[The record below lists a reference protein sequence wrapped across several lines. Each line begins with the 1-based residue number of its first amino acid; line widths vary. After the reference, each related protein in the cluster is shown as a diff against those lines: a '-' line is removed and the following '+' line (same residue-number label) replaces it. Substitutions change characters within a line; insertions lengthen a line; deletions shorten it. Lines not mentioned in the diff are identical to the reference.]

1 MEPNMGLASCQPRSF
16 HAVDAEFVVVVAV
29 AAAAVAIMHYNFTR
43 GERDREPENGHFNLR
58 IRTCFKFDFC

>member
-29 AAAAVAIMHYNFTR
+29 AAAAAIMHYNFTR
-43 GERDREPENGHFNLR
+43 GERERESLRMDTSIFALEPALNL
-58 IRTCFKFDFC
+58 IFC